1 MIRIMRSESS
11 HGKKSQSSILNKSN
25 IKGQIKKKNNLK
37 KDPKQKKK
45 IKKLWTKIDKKNKMT
60 RHL

>member
-45 IKKLWTKIDKKNKMT
+45 N
-60 RHL
+60 

>member
-1 MIRIMRSESS
+1 ML
-11 HGKKSQSSILNKSN
+11 KDKL
-25 IKGQIKKKNNLK
+25 KKNNLK

-45 IKKLWTKIDKKNKMT
+45 IKKLWIKIDKKNKMT